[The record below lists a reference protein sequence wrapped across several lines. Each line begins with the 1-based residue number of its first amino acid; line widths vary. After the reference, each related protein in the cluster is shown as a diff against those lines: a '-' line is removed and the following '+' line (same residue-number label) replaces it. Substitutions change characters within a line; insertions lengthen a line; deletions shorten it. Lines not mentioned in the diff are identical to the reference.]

1 MRHMQNLLKLLFIN
15 LFTLSVSAFAREHQ
29 MIDTLGVSPKGQF
42 VALEVYGYKSHS
54 HTYYVSVKIMN
65 VWTKQYVGESIEV
78 EMPAYRPT
86 DLQKARTRAKF
97 LAHDTL
103 SKFKI
108 SG

>member
-1 MRHMQNLLKLLFIN
+1 MQNLLKLLFIS

-54 HTYYVSVKIMN
+54 HTYYVSIKIMN
-65 VWTKQYVGESIEV
+65 VWTKQYVGESIAV
-78 EMPAYRPT
+78 EMPANRPT
-86 DLQKARTRAKF
+86 DLKKARTRAKY
-97 LAHDTL
+97 LAQKEL
-103 SKFKI
+103 SKFNI

>member
-1 MRHMQNLLKLLFIN
+1 MQNLSKLLIIS

-54 HTYYVSVKIMN
+54 HTYYVSIKIMN
-65 VWTKQYVGESIEV
+65 VWTKKYVGDSVEV

-86 DLQKARTRAKF
+86 DLSKARTRAKY
-97 LAHDTL
+97 LAHDQL
-103 SKFKI
+103 SKFNI